1 MPRRVSDARMDG
13 ARAETRS
20 SLDGALNARRGLW
33 RSTIMIMI
41 LPTIRISSSYS
52 ELLSTST
59 HGRLLHTSL
68 FLYAHLHP
76 NSSAMASYL
85 AMSAGLLV
93 NRSWSGLGAP
103 RILRCRATV

>member
-1 MPRRVSDARMDG
+1 MDG
-13 ARAETRS
+13 VRAEFRN
-20 SLDGALNARRGLW
+20 SLDGALNAPRAALA
-33 RSTIMIMI
+33 IMI
-41 LPTIRISSSYS
+41 LPTILISSSYS

-59 HGRLLHTSL
+59 VVYLHTSL
-68 FLYAHLHP
+68 FLYAHFHP

>member
-1 MPRRVSDARMDG
+1 MDG
-13 ARAETRS
+13 VRAEIRS
-20 SLDGALNARRGLW
+20 SLDGALNAAPRDLA
-33 RSTIMIMI
+33 IMI
-41 LPTIRISSSYS
+41 LPTILISSSYS
-52 ELLSTST
+52 ELPSTST
-59 HGRLLHTSL
+59 HDRLFAHFTL
-68 FLYAHLHP
+68 LYAHFHP